1 MKTAEAMPAE
11 KETAKPQQ
19 PGHVATRLPNA
30 ETRATIESV
39 ENGEGLDSAET
50 VAEMFERLNAEEE

>member
-1 MKTAEAMPAE
+1 MPAE